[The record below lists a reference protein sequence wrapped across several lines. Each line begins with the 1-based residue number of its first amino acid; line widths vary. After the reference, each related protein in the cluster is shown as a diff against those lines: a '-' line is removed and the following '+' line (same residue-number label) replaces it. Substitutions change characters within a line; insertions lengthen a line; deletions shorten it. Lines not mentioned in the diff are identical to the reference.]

1 MEYKHLKDKNGFSI
15 NGWMVREYG
24 LAGNELL
31 AFGLVFSLSQGSAG
45 QYTGGIPFMAEF
57 FGWSPNTCRK
67 YLRILV
73 AKGLLKESRGDIE
86 GVPFCNYFVTDSVM
100 ENHPS
105 KNEGYPSKNE
115 VSPLQDL
122 HTDTLQNL
130 KVNNKKEENLKREY
144 NFPPTPQEVA
154 DYVRGRG
161 FADPE
166 GFADLFLELC
176 NNAGWRRANGKGDP
190 ITNWKNYIVSSWEP
204 HHKLK
209 TYPRAAFATATPVTK
224 ETLKTMLR

>member
-1 MEYKHLKDKNGFSI
+1 MKEFKHLKDKNGFSI

-73 AKGLLKESRGDIE
+73 AKGMLKESRGDIE

-100 ENHPS
+100 ESHPS
-105 KNEGYPSKNE
+105 RNEGYTSRNE

-122 HTDTLQNL
+122 HPDTLQNL
-130 KVNNKKEENLKREY
+130 KVNNKEEVNKKRIIPSLSDVIAYAAEREKAGRPHIEAE
-144 NFPPTPQEVA
+144 NFFNHYT
-154 DYVRGRG
+154 
-161 FADPE
+161 
-166 GFADLFLELC
+166 
-176 NNAGWRRANGKGDP
+176 ANGWKQKGGQP
-190 ITNWKNYIVSSWEP
+190 IVDWQ
-204 HHKLK
+204 
-209 TYPRAAFATATPVTK
+209 AAFRTWESFRIKDQNTTTTTK
-224 ETLKTMLR
+224 RQTIKWSEIRK